1 MRRRRFL
8 VTTASAM
15 AVAPFAGLAGCGN
28 GSSNGGDGPQPVPES
43 DVVLRLPEDMYLHL
57 GSPTEWWWHT
67 GTLRSGDRIFGF
79 EINAASFA
87 GNGGFAF
94 HQIMLTDVATGRHFK
109 RTTPFVPFVFDA
121 NHWAQSDPSR
131 DWYARLG
138 DPASSLSAIEVLD
151 PGSGYTADPTVEI
164 SGGGGS
170 GAMAITR
177 RDASGGI
184 ANVLLIVAG
193 SGYTSSPT
201 VTIHSKDGNGSGA
214 TARAL
219 HTFVTMDAPASD
231 PTQNMRVQALL
242 DDDPTHEQVR
252 FDLLL
257 SQQGRPFFVWGTGI
271 TPGGDPSGG
280 TKENNYYFSLTRLA
294 ASGTIEVGGERFEVE
309 GVTWMDHEYGAFG
322 TTTEPVKWIL
332 QDMQLDNGVCIS
344 NFLTHQGELMKL
356 NERSPSYAT
365 VQEADGTTYFVET
378 FMTAVGRTW
387 TSDETGATYFMEF
400 RVELPS
406 FDADLHVVT
415 LVDSQEFPVPGA
427 SVYEGVAEA
436 TGTFRGKCVRGTAWN
451 EQEL

>member
-8 VTTASAM
+8 LATASAVV
-15 AVAPFAGLAGCGN
+15 AAPFAGLGGCGN
-28 GSSNGGDGPQPVPES
+28 SSSSDGPQPVPES
-43 DVVLRLPEDMYLHL
+43 DVVLKLPEDMYAHV

-87 GNGGFAF
+87 GTGGFAF
-94 HQIMLTDVATGRHFK
+94 HQIMLTDVATGRHYK
-109 RTTPFVPFVFDA
+109 RTTPFVPFVFQPT
-121 NHWAQSDPSR
+121 HWAQSDTSQ

-138 DPASSLSAIEVLD
+138 DPSSPLCAIEVLD
-151 PGSGYTADPTVEI
+151 PGSGYTEPPTVEI
-164 SGGGGS
+164 SGGGGT
-170 GAMAITR
+170 GAAAVTR
-177 RDASGGI
+177 LDASGGI
-184 ANVLLIVAG
+184 ANVLLVSAG
-193 SGYTSSPT
+193 SGYTSAPT
-201 VTIHSKDGNGSGA
+201 ITLHGKDGKGSGA
-214 TARAL
+214 VARAL
-219 HTFVTMDAPASD
+219 HTWVTMDAPASD
-231 PTQNMRVQALL
+231 PTKNIHVQALL

-271 TPGGDPSGG
+271 IPTGDPSKG
-280 TKENNYYFSLTRLA
+280 TDVNNYYFSFTRLE
-294 ASGTIEVGGERFEVE
+294 ASGTIEVGGETFQVE

-322 TTTEPVKWIL
+322 TSEKPVKWIL
-332 QDMQLDNGVCIS
+332 QDMQLDNGVCLS
-344 NFLTHQGELMKL
+344 NFVTHEGTLPEL
-356 NERSPSYAT
+356 NERIPSYVT
-365 VQEADGTTYFVET
+365 VQEADGTTYFVGS

-400 RVELPS
+400 RVEIPS
-406 FDADLHVVT
+406 FDADLHVET

-436 TGTFRGKCVRGTAWN
+436 TGTFRGKRVRGTAWN